1 MVVLKKS
8 VLLSGV
14 VVLLFLIVLSFQLN
28 RFKVYE
34 NVQDFFDDNYS
45 YKVSVEAV
53 IYGDDSC
60 LVYYKTG
67 IDSYSYCYFRTLP
80 NGYKLLKNSSYKKVF
95 DKFDSEGSIE
105 VYHLNETDDYYLMA
119 VADPNAKDICLYSD
133 NDNEIKLDV
142 TQIKNTNFYCAFI
155 DDFPENACFAI
166 G

>member
-1 MVVLKKS
+1 MKKS
-8 VLLSGV
+8 LLLSGV

-45 YKVSVEAV
+45 HKVSVEAV

-67 IDSYSYCYFRTLP
+67 IDSYSYYYFQTLP

-95 DKFDSEGSIE
+95 DK
-105 VYHLNETDDYYLMA
+105 LNMKGNLWQY
-119 VADPNAKDICLYSD
+119 
-133 NDNEIKLDV
+133 
-142 TQIKNTNFYCAFI
+142 
-155 DDFPENACFAI
+155 
-166 G
+166 